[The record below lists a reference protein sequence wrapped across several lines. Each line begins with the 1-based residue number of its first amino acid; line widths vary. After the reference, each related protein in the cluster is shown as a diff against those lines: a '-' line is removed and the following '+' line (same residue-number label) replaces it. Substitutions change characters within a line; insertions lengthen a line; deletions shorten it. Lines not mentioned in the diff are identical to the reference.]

1 MTRAGDGW
9 RWRQSRAPGTNA
21 GVAGPAALIAAWR
34 TPPISWRRTQHAL
47 PPYQPNQLGDG
58 GIESTSLRSGC
69 LHNGIHT
76 AKTGGLWRHR
86 ITRQAV
92 RRYPSPTAVQRD
104 RLPERTSPPI
114 APRTMLPI
122 T

>member
-76 AKTGGLWRHR
+76 AKTGGLWRHQ
-86 ITRQAV
+86 ITGQAV
-92 RRYPSPTAVQRD
+92 APYPLPPSVQRD
-104 RLPERTSPPI
+104 PPAEPRNPRI
-114 APRTMLPI
+114 APPT
-122 T
+122 